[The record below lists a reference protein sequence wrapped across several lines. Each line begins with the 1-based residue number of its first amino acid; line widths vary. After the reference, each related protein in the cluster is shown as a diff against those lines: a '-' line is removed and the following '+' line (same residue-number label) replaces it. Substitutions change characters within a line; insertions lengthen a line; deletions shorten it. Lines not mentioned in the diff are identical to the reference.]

1 MNEIICDKLM
11 LEYYSIEDGEWKTIR
26 ETDCR
31 VNISKPRNP
40 KHHRL
45 VIGMLAY
52 VIKHKTSSPQVNS
65 IDRILK
71 AYKKAYG
78 RFREYIDID
87 GQKQI
92 EYDSIN
98 FASMNEVKFKPV
110 SDEIKQFCYII
121 LNGDGC
127 SQEIIEGLLQIEFN

>member
-1 MNEIICDKLM
+1 MSEIICDKMELH
-11 LEYYSIEDGEWKTIR
+11 YYSEGEWKSIR
-26 ETDCR
+26 ATDCK
-31 VNISKPRNP
+31 VKISKPRNV
-40 KHHRL
+40 KHHRM
-45 VIGMLAY
+45 VIGILSY
-52 VIKHKTSSPQVNS
+52 VIKHKTSYPEVNS
-65 IDRILK
+65 IERILK

-78 RFREYIDID
+78 RFREYTDVD
-87 GQKQI
+87 GQLQT